1 MMNLTDLN
9 PLNPL
14 NPDGTT
20 QPESKLEPVRQVVA
34 DHPLAIVGALLLF
47 AAAAASSAAYGVVA
61 HGSVVA
67 LRASV
72 EDLKGSVDQYTK
84 RVGERDKALQE
95 AHKEVADL
103 TQSTQLQISGF
114 KSSVEA
120 FAKQAAACEEVKRQ
134 LHVSE

>member
-1 MMNLTDLN
+1 MMKLTDLN
-9 PLNPL
+9 PLNADRPIQL
-14 NPDGTT
+14 
-20 QPESKLEPVRQVVA
+20 ESKLESVRRVVS
-34 DHPLAIVGALLLF
+34 DHPLAILGALLLF
-47 AAAAASSAAYGVVA
+47 AAAAASSAVYGVVA
-61 HGSVVA
+61 HGSVVE

-72 EDLKGSVDQYTK
+72 EDLKASVDQATK

-95 AHKEVADL
+95 ARKEVADL
-103 TQSTQLQISGF
+103 TQSTQLQISGY